1 MKLLSRINKLPLFP
15 VQLYW
20 KDWTGD
26 IDGIAKLIKD
36 DEVKNPGPNNDSG
49 MTITQAR
56 SGSNAI
62 HLSEEPLYKELFGFI
77 QGCLDDIWRQEKF
90 QCDGFKICSSW
101 SNIYYPNTSLNYHQH
116 PMSAFSGAF
125 FVKGEAPLT
134 FMDPIMPRR
143 NPSLMPISPDND
155 IASFSLTSVPGRVVI
170 FPHWLEHGVSNYS
183 YDISSITSTPA
194 QERISISFNSLPYG
208 KINHRDGLN
217 LSSAELNVLTSQE
230 QNG

>member
-26 IDGIAKLIKD
+26 LDGIAKLIKD
-36 DEVKNPGPNNDSG
+36 DEGKNPGPTNDSG

-101 SNIYYPNTSLNYHQH
+101 SNVYYPNTSLNYHQH
-116 PMSAFSGAF
+116 PMSAFSC
-125 FVKGEAPLT
+125 L
-134 FMDPIMPRR
+134 
-143 NPSLMPISPDND
+143 LY
-155 IASFSLTSVPGRVVI
+155 TSDAAD
-170 FPHWLEHGVSNYS
+170 E
-183 YDISSITSTPA
+183 
-194 QERISISFNSLPYG
+194 
-208 KINHRDGLN
+208 
-217 LSSAELNVLTSQE
+217 
-230 QNG
+230 

>member
-15 VQLYW
+15 VQVYW

-26 IDGIAKLIKD
+26 LDGIAKLIKD
-36 DEVKNPGPNNDSG
+36 DEKNNPGPNNAAG
-49 MTITQAR
+49 MKITQAR

-134 FMDPIMPRR
+134 FMDPIMP
-143 NPSLMPISPDND
+143 
-155 IASFSLTSVPGRVVI
+155 
-170 FPHWLEHGVSNYS
+170 
-183 YDISSITSTPA
+183 
-194 QERISISFNSLPYG
+194 
-208 KINHRDGLN
+208 
-217 LSSAELNVLTSQE
+217 
-230 QNG
+230 